1 MENNI
6 PASEWEWE
14 NLMEDPSHR
23 QAADHRAACRAAC
36 SVKAEEEKRVFL
48 RNFYEDR
55 EAHRKNRIQI
65 LAARYGI
72 GALASGTAA
81 YFCAAGGIEW
91 LAWVS
96 CAAAATLAL
105 IASYG
110 FGRAREI

>member
-1 MENNI
+1 MEKNI

-14 NLMEDPSHR
+14 NLMEDPSLR
-23 QAADHRAACRAAC
+23 QAADHRAAC
-36 SVKAEEEKRVFL
+36 SVKTEEEKRVFL

-72 GALASGTAA
+72 GALASGSAA

>member
-23 QAADHRAACRAAC
+23 QAADHRAAC
-36 SVKAEEEKRVFL
+36 SVKTEEERRVFL

-65 LAARYGI
+65 LAVRYGI